1 MSEATSAQ
9 QAANQ
14 MENGEA
20 ANTVEAVKAACTF
33 VAPAPD
39 SSVPAP
45 KKGGAFYLCV
55 KRLFDI
61 VFSLVICAILLIP
74 TIIVCALIAIE
85 SPGKPFF
92 RQSRIGLHGKE
103 IKIFK
108 LRTMISDAHTA
119 PEKYFT
125 PEQLQTWKREQ
136 KVDNDPRITRIGAFL
151 RRTSLDEV
159 PQFINVL
166 KGDLSVIGPR
176 PVTLAE
182 TYEFGTARDEFLS
195 CKPGI
200 TGWWQ
205 VTDRNDA
212 TWENQQ
218 RQLSELFYVR
228 HASFALDSRIF
239 WRTFG
244 TMFNKQNGR

>member
-1 MSEATSAQ
+1 MSETIDVEQ
-9 QAANQ
+9 QAHTA
-14 MENGEA
+14 GA
-20 ANTVEAVKAACTF
+20 F
-33 VAPAPD
+33 VAPKPD
-39 SSVPAP
+39 ASVPAP
-45 KKGGAFYLCV
+45 KKGGTLYLAV

-61 VFSLVICAILLIP
+61 VFSFVVCAVLFVPALVVCAII
-74 TIIVCALIAIE
+74 ALE
-85 SPGKPFF
+85 SPGNPFF
-92 RQSRIGLHGKE
+92 CQERVGLRGKT
-103 IKIFK
+103 IHIFK
-108 LRTMISDAHTA
+108 FRSMVADAHTA
-119 PEKYFT
+119 PEKYMNQQ
-125 PEQLQTWKREQ
+125 QLATWKREQ

-166 KGDLSVIGPR
+166 TGDLSVIGPR
-176 PVTLAE
+176 PVTLQE
-182 TYEFGTARDEFLS
+182 TYEFGNARDEFLS

-218 RQLSELFYVR
+218 RQLAELFYVR